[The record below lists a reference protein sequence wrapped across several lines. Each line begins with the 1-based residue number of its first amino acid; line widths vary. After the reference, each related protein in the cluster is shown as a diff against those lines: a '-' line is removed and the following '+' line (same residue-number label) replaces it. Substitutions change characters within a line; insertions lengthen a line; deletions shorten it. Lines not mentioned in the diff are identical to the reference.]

1 MTTGINTELTTDRLL
16 DTALGLGM
24 EHGWESLSLSD
35 IAHCL
40 HVPMTDIYRL
50 IRQKDDLAEYL
61 FDRADRYML
70 AETAQ
75 QYFQQASRYVR
86 LQALITAW
94 LETLAPYRPI
104 VREMLYYKLEPG
116 HIHLQ
121 VLGLLR
127 ISRTVQWMLHA
138 ASMKDTGLRRINEE
152 IILTNLYLAAFS
164 YWLIRSP
171 DDSQMQRFLSRLLWR
186 YRIQHS

>member
-1 MTTGINTELTTDRLL
+1 MTTGINTGLTTDQLL
-16 DTALGLGM
+16 QTALDLGM

-35 IAHCL
+35 IAHSL
-40 HVPMTDIYRL
+40 QVPMTDIYRL

-61 FDRADRYML
+61 FDRADRHML
-70 AETAQ
+70 SKTAQ
-75 QYFQQASRYVR
+75 QDFQQGSGYAR

-94 LETLAPYRPI
+94 LETLVPYRPI
-104 VREMLYYKLEPG
+104 VREMLCYKLEPG

-164 YWLIRSP
+164 YWLFRSP

-186 YRIQHS
+186 YR

>member
-1 MTTGINTELTTDRLL
+1 MTTRINTGLSTDQLL
-16 DTALGLGM
+16 DTALSLSK
-24 EHGWESLSLSD
+24 EKGWESLSLLE
-35 IAHCL
+35 IAHSL

-50 IRQKDDLAEYL
+50 IQQKDDLAEYL
-61 FDRADRYML
+61 FDRADRQML

-75 QYFQQASRYVR
+75 QNFRHASRQGR
-86 LQALITAW
+86 LQLLMSAW
-94 LETLAPYRPI
+94 LDTLAPYRPT
-104 VREMLYYKLEPG
+104 VRQMLCYKLEPG

-138 ASMKDTGLRRINEE
+138 AAMKDTGLRRIAEE

-164 YWLIRSP
+164 YWLFQAP
-171 DDSQMQRFLSRLLWR
+171 DDARMQRFLTNLLWH
-186 YRIQHS
+186 YR